1 MLNKLR
7 KLLQNEVPTGPLAL
21 AGHVQ
26 RGPSLRLPP
35 GAIVAELGLRHLPEA
50 AGARAVQAQM
60 DEAYVVVRTAANA
73 QWYAT
78 WQPYRGHWDLLSLED
93 EIEAAAQPVAVTSPR
108 LRRYSQA

>member
-7 KLLQNEVPTGPLAL
+7 KLLQNEAPMERLAL
-21 AGHVQ
+21 AEHVQ

-50 AGARAVQAQM
+50 AGARTVQAQM
-60 DEAYVVVRTAANA
+60 DEAYVVVRTGARV

-78 WQPYRGHWDLLSLED
+78 WQPYRGDWELLSLDD
-93 EIEAAAQPVAVTSPR
+93 EADAAAEPEAELAPR
-108 LRRYSQA
+108 ARRYN